1 MNKEGCKGVIKSR
14 MRVLTLYRMNEKEE
28 KEKGEKGE
36 EGMGLKVEERK

>member
-1 MNKEGCKGVIKSR
+1 M
-14 MRVLTLYRMNEKEE
+14 LTLYRMNEKEG

>member
-14 MRVLTLYRMNEKEE
+14 MRVLKLYRMNEKEG

-36 EGMGLKVEERK
+36 ERMGLKVEERK

>member
-1 MNKEGCKGVIKSR
+1 MNKEGCKGVIKSS
-14 MRVLTLYRMNEKEE
+14 MRVLTLYRMNEKEG